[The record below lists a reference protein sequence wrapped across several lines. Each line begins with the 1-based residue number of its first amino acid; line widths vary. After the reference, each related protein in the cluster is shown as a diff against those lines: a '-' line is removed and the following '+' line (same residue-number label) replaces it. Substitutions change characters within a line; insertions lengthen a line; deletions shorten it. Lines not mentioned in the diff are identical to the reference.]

1 MYPRSQGF
9 RHGNTNQ
16 VTMQQTMHTARAHIP
31 NNILYC
37 FSEYGSSTITAGL
50 KSFVNIFLDI
60 ENAVED
66 AFQASLSFV
75 LPTNLLELVN
85 VFNQTRNGEVS

>member
-1 MYPRSQGF
+1 
-9 RHGNTNQ
+9 
-16 VTMQQTMHTARAHIP
+16 MHTACAHIP

-50 KSFVNIFLDI
+50 KSFINIFLDI

-75 LPTNLLELVN
+75 LPTDILELVN